1 MCTKRR
7 ESLLTLGLVVTQVH
21 ISSDRPGTGVE
32 GLRGG
37 IRELGPWQSE
47 VFQRPLIK
55 AQQGFR
61 GRRHHLER
69 GAVFRAAASAD
80 CESASEAIRN
90 YVKLV
95 APPRAIS
102 ARRCRPL
109 SLVRYDEN
117 LRSFKAWLLSGDL
130 TSHKSDAEKC
140 TGEPCWCT

>member
-7 ESLLTLGLVVTQVH
+7 ESLLTLGLVDAQVH

-32 GLRGG
+32 CLRGG
-37 IRELGPWQSE
+37 IREFGSWQSE

-69 GAVFRAAASAD
+69 GAVFRAGASAD
-80 CESASEAIRN
+80 CEIASEATRD

-95 APPRAIS
+95 AHRRAIS
-102 ARRCRPL
+102 ARRCRL
-109 SLVRYDEN
+109 LLRVRYDKT
-117 LRSFKAWLLSGDL
+117 LRPFKAWLLCGDL
-130 TSHKSDAEKC
+130 PSHKSNA
-140 TGEPCWCT
+140 